1 MPTLSSIAFQEV
13 RGLIP
18 PRATPA
24 VSLIDNPGLTPAA
37 VILPTQPPV
46 ARLIYRGFFTATQKS
61 AITAL
66 IGTVI
71 NVTDETV
78 ATVSVLLL
86 SAAITEIYAQDGATA
101 GVWCECQAEVIAW
114 A

>member
-1 MPTLSSIAFQEV
+1 MPSLSSIVFEEV

-37 VILPTQPPV
+37 VVLPTQPPV
-46 ARLIYRGFFTATQKS
+46 TRLTYRGFFTTSQKS

-71 NVTDETV
+71 NAADETV
-78 ATVSVLLL
+78 STVSVLLL
-86 SAAITEIYAQDGATA
+86 GATITEMYAQDGATP